1 MKEKFKDI
9 IIEHTK
15 KYPQMQISDL
25 VKLVFQSEF
34 GGGHMIANP
43 SDSLSRLYKEY
54 EGLPETK
61 LPVLYDK
68 IGNGLDRKSVV

>member
-34 GGGHMIANP
+34 GGGHMIGK
-43 SDSLSRLYKEY
+43 SIGQLK
-54 EGLPETK
+54 
-61 LPVLYDK
+61 PV
-68 IGNGLDRKSVV
+68 I